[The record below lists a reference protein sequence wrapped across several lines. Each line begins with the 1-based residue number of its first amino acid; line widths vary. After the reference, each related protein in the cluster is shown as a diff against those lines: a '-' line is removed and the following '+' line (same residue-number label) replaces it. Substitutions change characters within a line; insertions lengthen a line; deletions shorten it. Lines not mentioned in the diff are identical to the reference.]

1 MKKIYERQGGN
12 VSKNLNQD
20 ELYVIRDNIK
30 RLKKEN
36 HIKNNEELAKKA
48 GLSIETIRNIGRKK
62 NTDHLPSYSTLLR
75 LADALGVTFEALLTA
90 NSIKIVDDQRIAK
103 LAVQETIIQESI
115 SNSSYQKQF
124 EVALYENTYDDILA
138 FINYLQFIGYEL
150 SFIPT
155 NARPNNCM
163 KEKVKK
169 DTRKKQLDST
179 KQLENLKNELE
190 QLNNSIIEKQL
201 QLDALSCLD
210 EKYGDIQCEIDD
222 LNYRYQQLSVEIQSL
237 DDYVNKV
244 TTKYEKNEY
253 KTELGMSQIITELN
267 KLGSLSSDAQREIQ
281 FKNLALNVSIEFYL
295 FDTPKLVPLKDFYN
309 LCLDFNH
316 KIHSSLKSL

>member
-138 FINYLQFIGYEL
+138 FINYHN
-150 SFIPT
+150 P
-155 NARPNNCM
+155 
-163 KEKVKK
+163 
-169 DTRKKQLDST
+169 
-179 KQLENLKNELE
+179 
-190 QLNNSIIEKQL
+190 
-201 QLDALSCLD
+201 
-210 EKYGDIQCEIDD
+210 
-222 LNYRYQQLSVEIQSL
+222 
-237 DDYVNKV
+237 
-244 TTKYEKNEY
+244 
-253 KTELGMSQIITELN
+253 
-267 KLGSLSSDAQREIQ
+267 
-281 FKNLALNVSIEFYL
+281 
-295 FDTPKLVPLKDFYN
+295 
-309 LCLDFNH
+309 
-316 KIHSSLKSL
+316 